1 MDDVKHN
8 IMSLKTNTIKDISN
22 PAHVIKVYGSVK
34 KPKKLKIQ
42 QHIKNMRNLFRLKKE
57 NEAIKDRIIR
67 DIKKLFEQ
75 EEDYH

>member
-34 KPKKLKIQ
+34 KPQKLKIQ
-42 QHIKNMRNLFRLKKE
+42 KI
-57 NEAIKDRIIR
+57 A
-67 DIKKLFEQ
+67 
-75 EEDYH
+75 Y